1 MKLITGNTTKFTQEG
16 AQSREPLHL
25 DLVSAENVGA
35 RAPCSP
41 MPQLL
46 QYFPCTLGWTDLFVA
61 TLFDRDIPW
70 PLFCVPSG
78 TGVIRLN
85 LWSAKENSNLLTMCG
100 RRTCSHSIHQLL
112 ERASLPGQLYS
123 ILKCKNQVM
132 KKCNKARLY
141 IALKWLV
148 SCSNG
153 TELDFWSFSEITT
166 CRARQ
171 GPALAASSSDPGDA
185 TGSGPG
191 TGQLSGVP
199 QVFQSLLP

>member
-1 MKLITGNTTKFTQEG
+1 MVRLSRSLLRVRCHPLALGDPTALPSFVEFVCLEILMTCEEPGAISQVCTSCPSIWLLRLRGWYASKVSLNSPWNWSHLITGNTTKFTQEG

-61 TLFDRDIPW
+61 TVFDRDIPW
-70 PLFCVPSG
+70 PSLCVPSG
-78 TGVIRLN
+78 TGVIRLIRLN

-123 ILKCKNQVM
+123 IFKC
-132 KKCNKARLY
+132 
-141 IALKWLV
+141 
-148 SCSNG
+148 
-153 TELDFWSFSEITT
+153 
-166 CRARQ
+166 
-171 GPALAASSSDPGDA
+171 
-185 TGSGPG
+185 
-191 TGQLSGVP
+191 
-199 QVFQSLLP
+199 